1 MSNNVALWFSAARFA
16 TFFLTVFYL
25 PSPALA
31 PDRAGC
37 RAILRP
43 ISRMAF
49 DAGKYFLRINLFPL
63 YSLPNRCSNT
73 LEMTTWATEVG
84 LVHET

>member
-1 MSNNVALWFSAARFA
+1 MSNNVAFWFSAARFV

-31 PDRAGC
+31 PDRGMSTCPSAYFPHG
-37 RAILRP
+37 LR
-43 ISRMAF
+43 R
-49 DAGKYFLRINLFPL
+49 GKYFLRINLFPL
-63 YSLPNRCSNT
+63 YSLANRCSNT
-73 LEMTTWATEVG
+73 LEKTTWATEVG